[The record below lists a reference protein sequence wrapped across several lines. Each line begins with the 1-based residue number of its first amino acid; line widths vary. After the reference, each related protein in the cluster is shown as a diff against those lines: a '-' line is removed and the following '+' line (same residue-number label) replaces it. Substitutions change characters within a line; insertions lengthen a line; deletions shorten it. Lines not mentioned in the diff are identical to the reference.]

1 MEFLEGIPNILYK
14 YRDISN
20 RFNKKTLFDFE
31 FFLSSTKMFND
42 PYEGSIPFEYD
53 PKELTEENIFLKL
66 RRVAKQN
73 HPDWDEQKIQ
83 EFCYEGHQKR
93 LLFDEE
99 HKKEINRKNK
109 EEIEKT
115 FGILSLTG
123 FPLNYLMWSHY
134 AKSHT
139 GFCIGFDKFG
149 LFETINGSLSAV
161 NYACNVPRLKL
172 FEDIGAFH
180 VKQIATKSKV
190 WEYEGEYRFVKPNAA
205 NANITYPKEL
215 IKNIFLGVKMT
226 QKNKNEIIEFVKS
239 NEIECEIY
247 ELTLDKEKF
256 KLNDSRIY

>member
-1 MEFLEGIPNILYK
+1 MGFLDGIPNILYK
-14 YRDISN
+14 YRDYSN
-20 RFNKKTLFDFE
+20 EFNKKTLFDFE

-53 PKELTEENIFLKL
+53 PEELTEENIFLKL
-66 RRVAKQN
+66 RSVAKEN
-73 HPDWDEQKIQ
+73 YPDWDEKRIH
-83 EFCYEGHQKR
+83 EFCFEGHQKR

-123 FPLNYLMWSHY
+123 YPLNYLMWSHY

-149 LFETINGSLSAV
+149 LFNTINGSLSKV
-161 NYACNVPRLKL
+161 NYANNVPRLKL

-180 VKQIATKSKV
+180 VKQIATKSDV
-190 WEYEGEYRFVKPNAA
+190 WEYEGEYRIVKSNAA
-205 NANITYPKEL
+205 NMKITYPKEL
-215 IKNIFLGVKMT
+215 IKNIFLGVKMA
-226 QKNKNEIIEFVKS
+226 QINKNKIIEFVKS
-239 NEIECEIY
+239 NKIECEIY
-247 ELTLDKEKF
+247 ELSLDKEIF
-256 KLNDSRIY
+256 KLNDLRIY